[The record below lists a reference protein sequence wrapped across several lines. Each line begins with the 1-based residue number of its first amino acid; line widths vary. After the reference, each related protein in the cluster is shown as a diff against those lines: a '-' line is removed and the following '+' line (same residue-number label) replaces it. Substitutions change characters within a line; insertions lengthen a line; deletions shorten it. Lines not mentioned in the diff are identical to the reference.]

1 MTFKKLLTQNNLIK
15 HRKNEADKE
24 RLQLKQRL
32 SALSLL
38 SEEALLK
45 KFNQNMNG
53 FNEEQAQLMREKYGA
68 NINCE
73 VKTKF
78 NDLFNSWNEE
88 ISINPQTKYSSS
100 TLAYTTLPQFKEMQA
115 MGKNII
121 PLIMEKLLDEDN
133 FFLLPLYDAIQTDSQ
148 LKISYKKG
156 DAKILE
162 GEQNKAKRTVRLWL
176 SLSGN

>member
-1 MTFKKLLTQNNLIK
+1 
-15 HRKNEADKE
+15 
-24 RLQLKQRL
+24 
-32 SALSLL
+32 
-38 SEEALLK
+38 
-45 KFNQNMNG
+45 
-53 FNEEQAQLMREKYGA
+53 
-68 NINCE
+68 
-73 VKTKF
+73 
-78 NDLFNSWNEE
+78 
-88 ISINPQTKYSSS
+88 
-100 TLAYTTLPQFKEMQA
+100 

>member
-1 MTFKKLLTQNNLIK
+1 
-15 HRKNEADKE
+15 
-24 RLQLKQRL
+24 
-32 SALSLL
+32 
-38 SEEALLK
+38 
-45 KFNQNMNG
+45 
-53 FNEEQAQLMREKYGA
+53 
-68 NINCE
+68 
-73 VKTKF
+73 
-78 NDLFNSWNEE
+78 
-88 ISINPQTKYSSS
+88 
-100 TLAYTTLPQFKEMQA
+100 MQA

-176 SLSGN
+176 SLREIK

>member
-1 MTFKKLLTQNNLIK
+1 MLRNL
-15 HRKNEADKE
+15 
-24 RLQLKQRL
+24 
-32 SALSLL
+32 
-38 SEEALLK
+38 
-45 KFNQNMNG
+45 G
-53 FNEEQAQLMREKYGA
+53 
-68 NINCE
+68 
-73 VKTKF
+73 
-78 NDLFNSWNEE
+78 
-88 ISINPQTKYSSS
+88 
-100 TLAYTTLPQFKEMQA
+100 EMQA